1 MSFYFLIDQL
11 AHPEALIFV
20 YYQKPLTLLTKLY
33 HIYYYLSKNL
43 YLHNIN
49 LCHKNC
55 SKNIELISI
64 NSLLKLN
71 CYL

>member
-11 AHPEALIFV
+11 AHPEAQIFV
-20 YYQKPLTLLTKLY
+20 YYQKTLTLLTTLY
-33 HIYYYLSKNL
+33 HIYYLSKNL

-49 LCHKNC
+49 SCHKNC
-55 SKNIELISI
+55 SKNIELISV

-71 CYL
+71 CNL